1 MIVSV
6 TERGG
11 FKRCRQQWDYTS
23 RNRQALTPLR
33 VPKALNIGTMVH
45 AAGEAW
51 LLNPDKEAG
60 DLALTVINANID
72 KAKIQYHAVVGADPH
87 PEEIEGLLD
96 QGLMVHTMM
105 RNYQAFYGTPL
116 PEGYEL
122 VQTEQTMLIPIPGT
136 EHLCTNAFHFHVEL
150 DAGKCGECEGTA
162 EIRKTAMH
170 YLEATLDAV
179 VKDVYG
185 DLWVYERKTYEKRPV
200 MEWLQNNDQFRAYCW
215 ALTVTGLGPVRG
227 VLYDGLWKRDV
238 APKRTLDQLFTRIP
252 ITYSNE
258 ELRSFQIELKRE
270 VIVMARAHADP
281 EEIFRNFRWEGCW
294 DCSPTIRTLCGMELR
309 GEDSEWY
316 KQNTFTTRDK
326 APWLTEDETVEV
338 E

>member
-6 TERGG
+6 TERGT
-11 FKRCRQQWDYTS
+11 FKRCRQQWHYTS

-51 LLNPDKEAG
+51 LLHPDKEAG
-60 DLALTVINANID
+60 DLALTVINENID

-96 QGLMVHTMM
+96 QGLMVHTMLK
-105 RNYQAFYGTPL
+105 NYQAFYGTPL

-136 EHLCTNAFHFHVEL
+136 EHQCTQCKPL
-150 DAGKCGECEGTA
+150 GEEEPSPDCFDCNGTGVGF
-162 EIRKTAMH
+162 H

-258 ELRSFQIELKRE
+258 ELRAFQIELKRE

-281 EEIFRNFRWEGCW
+281 EEIFRNFRWDGCW
-294 DCSPTIRTLCGMELR
+294 DCSPTIRMLCGMEFR

-326 APWLTEDETVEV
+326 APWLQDEELI
-338 E
+338 EAE